1 MELAGV
7 VETGID
13 GRGRCWRVAVNCTG
27 SMKSEGRRFGG
38 RKSEGGGVDP
48 IDRHGRQGRN
58 PRNWRTIGTD

>member
-38 RKSEGGGVDP
+38 RTSEGGGGEAD
-48 IDRHGRQGRN
+48 IR
-58 PRNWRTIGTD
+58 

>member
-38 RKSEGGGVDP
+38 RKSEEKEEGGGYP
-48 IDRHGRQGRN
+48 LR
-58 PRNWRTIGTD
+58 